1 MVYKNC
7 LKFAH
12 KVIIKLDD
20 MLSCERKEWEKRK
33 EVFKKQP
40 CLERGREKIGE
51 EIRVAR
57 ITDVDK
63 IGGEV

>member
-12 KVIIKLDD
+12 RAIIKLGD
-20 MLSCERKEWEKRK
+20 MLSCKRKEWEKRR
-33 EVFKKQP
+33 EVFKNNGIEEGVQ
-40 CLERGREKIGE
+40 KIGGK
-51 EIRVAR
+51 IRVAR